1 MLKRSAPEINSLD
14 VEDAPEMSDL
24 KAYPK
29 VVPYGAHK
37 KLDKIFAPADVAEIL
52 KAEFNV
58 KRGKMIV
65 SGNAFSALK
74 GNC

>member
-1 MLKRSAPEINSLD
+1 
-14 VEDAPEMSDL
+14 MSDL
-24 KAYPK
+24 KGYPK
-29 VVPYGAHK
+29 VAYGAHK
-37 KLDKIFAPADVAEIL
+37 KLDKIFGPPDVTEIL
-52 KAEFNV
+52 EAEFNV

>member
-1 MLKRSAPEINSLD
+1 
-14 VEDAPEMSDL
+14 MSDL
-24 KAYPK
+24 KGYPK
-29 VVPYGAHK
+29 VAYGAHK
-37 KLDKIFAPADVAEIL
+37 KLDKIFGPPDVAEIL
-52 KAEFNV
+52 EAEFNV